1 MEERIM
7 AARFEYSISAFLIGL
22 VMVAFFAGLFSN
34 LLAETTGQGS
44 TESEIYDS
52 LKSQSETAY
61 LLANSTADRATLEE
75 ENAAGTASIF
85 FTGLRTGYNALINL
99 WTAGNTYDE
108 LIDTAAAET
117 NAAAPG
123 DNMLDWIAIKEL
135 LMMMIGIIL
144 VIGVGVS
151 VLLRFQI

>member
-1 MEERIM
+1 MS
-7 AARFEYSISAFLIGL
+7 AKFEYSISAFLIGL

-44 TESEIYDS
+44 TESEIYAE
-52 LKSQSETAY
+52 LNTQSKTAY
-61 LLANSTADRATLEE
+61 LLANTTADRATLQE
-75 ENAAGTASIF
+75 ENAAGTSSIF

-99 WTAGNTYDE
+99 WTAGNTYDD
-108 LIDTAAAET
+108 LIDTAASEM
-117 NAAAPG
+117 NEAAPG
-123 DNMLDWIAIKEL
+123 EDLLDWIAIKEL
-135 LMMMIGIIL
+135 LMMIIGIIL

>member
-44 TESEIYDS
+44 TESEIYAT
-52 LKSQSETAY
+52 LESQSKTAY
-61 LLANSTADRATLEE
+61 LLANRATLEE

-99 WTAGNTYDE
+99 WTAGNTYDD

-123 DNMLDWIAIKEL
+123 ENMLDWIAIKEL
-135 LMMMIGIIL
+135 LMMIIGIIL